1 MKKAPIGLMIILFIF
16 TLTLGGCKAETAAT
30 SKVEAVPKDTQ
41 SADTQT
47 TAPQATDDQSADAQ
61 ATDAQASD
69 TLPVFTL
76 EELSK
81 YNGKDGMAAYVGYEG
96 KVYDVSKIKAWKNGI
111 HQGKY
116 EAGQDL
122 TDVLNNLAPHS
133 PSNLTDNAPVV
144 GTLEQN

>member
-1 MKKAPIGLMIILFIF
+1 MKKAPIGLMSILIILM
-16 TLTLGGCKAETAAT
+16 LTLAGCTAETTAT
-30 SKVEAVPKDTQ
+30 P
-41 SADTQT
+41 QT
-47 TAPQATDDQSADAQ
+47 PATPQTDIAPADAQ
-61 ATDAQASD
+61 ASDVQTAD

-76 EELSK
+76 EDLSK
-81 YNGKDGMAAYVGYEG
+81 YNGKDGVAAYVGYEG

-133 PSNLTDNAPVV
+133 PSNLTDNAPIV